1 MLCPT
6 LTGRRFTNLRG
17 SMDDNKRIIEDFA
30 ITVALFVIVVA
41 LVCLTSCRH
50 TNAIVA
56 QSNFDSVWV
65 QLRERMSWELDTVY
79 FRIPLVKE
87 SQRVH
92 RDSSRLEN
100 DFALSVAAIM
110 PNGKLFHS
118 LETKPRLIFTTFK
131 RPILQRD
138 SIIYRNFRSVEIKE
152 VNVLTKMQKFAI
164 TGFWSIIGAIGLF
177 LIGKLWSIWK
187 KIKPF

>member
-1 MLCPT
+1 M
-6 LTGRRFTNLRG
+6 NLRG

-65 QLRERMSWELDTVY
+65 QLRERMTWELDTVY

-100 DFALSVAAIM
+100 DFALSVATIM